1 MNEKQNPLILVFYLQ
16 MEDQRIIQPFIE
28 SVNDMIIQKNANIM
42 AFFVPTDGEERIECL
57 NPVTLKEN
65 DMDKINKMIEDIKQS
80 FSIGAEMS
88 IPDEDIILDNECTCG
103 NNPGSNCKCDE

>member
-88 IPDEDIILDNECTCG
+88 IPDEDIILDNECICG
-103 NNPGSNCKCDE
+103 NNPGGNCKCDE